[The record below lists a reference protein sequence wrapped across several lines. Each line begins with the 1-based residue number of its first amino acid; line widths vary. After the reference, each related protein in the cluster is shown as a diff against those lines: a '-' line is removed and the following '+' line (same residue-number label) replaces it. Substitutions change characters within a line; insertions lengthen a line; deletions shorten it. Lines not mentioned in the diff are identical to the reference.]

1 MFEANTHFHSLS
13 CCALS
18 FKCEYRP
25 AVVGGISLSFFFFL
39 GMYSQH
45 MEFPG
50 LAVKLELQLLPYAIA
65 RSEPH
70 LSSMWQL
77 ATTADP

>member
-1 MFEANTHFHSLS
+1 M
-13 CCALS
+13 
-18 FKCEYRP
+18 
-25 AVVGGISLSFFFFL
+25 VGGISLSFFFFL

-50 LAVKLELQLLPYAIA
+50 LGVTLELQLLPYAIA

-77 ATTADP
+77 AATADP